1 MSPTPHQYIQK
12 LQVIHGAQ
20 ITTLI
25 LLNVVA
31 YYFRATNNTSL
42 SALHWLIVL
51 AIFLAITSTASM
63 MAFRMLLRKAQ
74 EQTGLQEKLNKYTV
88 AVIARLALIEIS
100 GLFAGIVV
108 LITGNLQAYVV
119 SLIAIMMLFMHMP
132 RASVVIEDLMLS
144 AEERAQVERMN

>member
-12 LQVIHGAQ
+12 LQLIHGAQ

-25 LLNVVA
+25 LLNIFA
-31 YYFRATNNTSL
+31 YYFRAGNDTPL

-51 AIFLAITSTASM
+51 AVFLAITGTASM
-63 MAFRMLLRKAQ
+63 MVFRMLLRKAQ

-88 AVIARLALIEIS
+88 AVIARLALIEMS
-100 GLFAGIVV
+100 GLFAGVVV

-119 SLIAIMMLFMHMP
+119 SLIAIMMLIMHMP
-132 RASVVIEDLMLS
+132 RPSVVVEDLMLS
-144 AEERAQVERMN
+144 AEDRAQVERRG